1 MDDKEPAGEE
11 QRMAH
16 GDDQEEAPEYSP
28 AFARMIIET
37 SHDTFTE
44 MDPDALI
51 MLLEQMLQN
60 ARAK

>member
-1 MDDKEPAGEE
+1 MDDKEPAGKA
-11 QRMAH
+11 QRVA
-16 GDDQEEAPEYSP
+16 DDADQQEVPEYSP
-28 AFARMIIET
+28 AFARLIIET

-51 MLLEQMLQN
+51 LLLEQMLQK